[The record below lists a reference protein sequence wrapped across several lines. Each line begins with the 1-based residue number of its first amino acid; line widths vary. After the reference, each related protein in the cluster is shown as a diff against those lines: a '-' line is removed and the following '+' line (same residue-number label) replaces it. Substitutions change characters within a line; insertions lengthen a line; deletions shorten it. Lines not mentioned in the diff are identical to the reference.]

1 LKPLLAEPEERDARR
16 IAWGMARAYQA
27 ALLCEA
33 AGWALD
39 KKGDARVATAAA
51 LFTSE
56 PLVAAH
62 VSASD
67 DELGSLA
74 FDSGE

>member
-1 LKPLLAEPEERDARR
+1 
-16 IAWGMARAYQA
+16 MARTYQA

-51 LFTSE
+51 LYTAQ
-56 PLVAAH
+56 PLVGPDTPAT
-62 VSASD
+62 D
-67 DELGSLA
+67 DELGALA
-74 FDSGE
+74 FDTQAFDTQAFGTGE